1 MIFSGQSGRDGGRVF
16 WDTVLHEFPLHSETV
31 SLLSFPL
38 IVNGLVVG
46 IAMCNAL
53 RFLIVRN
60 PLESGIVPSPAF
72 NSLAVSYYVSMLAG
86 LMSSGRIIRSDQTS
100 RSLMSMD

>member
-16 WDTVLHEFPLHSETV
+16 WDTVLHEFPSHSETV

-53 RFLIVRN
+53 RFSSSETLLKV
-60 PLESGIVPSPAF
+60 AF
-72 NSLAVSYYVSMLAG
+72 FLHLLSISCRFALCHHAC
-86 LMSSGRIIRSDQTS
+86 RIDVLRSNYSIRSD
-100 RSLMSMD
+100 